1 MAPLVII
8 FHDKT
13 YMDGIWAQFPPI
25 PWLVGFLMRLL
36 WLKKYEAWWR
46 FAGCD
51 LSSMPKE
58 LPFA

>member
-1 MAPLVII
+1 MI

-13 YMDGIWAQFPPI
+13 FKGGIWPDFPPI
-25 PWLVGFLMRLL
+25 PWLVAVVMRFLFLR
-36 WLKKYEAWWR
+36 KYESWWR

-51 LSSMPKE
+51 LSSVPKE